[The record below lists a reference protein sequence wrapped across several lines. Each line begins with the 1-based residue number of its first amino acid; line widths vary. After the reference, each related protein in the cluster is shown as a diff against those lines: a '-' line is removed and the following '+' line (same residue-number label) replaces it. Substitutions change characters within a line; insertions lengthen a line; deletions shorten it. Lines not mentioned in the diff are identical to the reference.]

1 MAKKKKAAR
10 KAAPKASSKA
20 SGLAARRR
28 ATDPAKGMNA
38 VLRLSTHPENVLSML
53 NAHAALLEML
63 IANIHVLAVGGPG
76 VQAMRAAKE
85 TGRRLMSLRVTD
97 ILKRPAGRSK
107 QDYEDSLALAKIELR
122 DIMSGVIDRL
132 GRQARGALS

>member
-10 KAAPKASSKA
+10 RAAPKASSKT

-38 VLRLSTHPENVLSML
+38 VLRLASHPENILATL
-53 NAHAALLEML
+53 NAHAVLLEML
-63 IANIHVLAVGGPG
+63 IANIHVLAVGAPG
-76 VQAMRAAKE
+76 VQALRAAKD
-85 TGRRLMSLRVTD
+85 TGRRLMSLRVTE

-107 QDYEDSLALAKIELR
+107 EDYEGSLELAKIELR
-122 DIMSGVIDRL
+122 DIMSAVIDRL

>member
-1 MAKKKKAAR
+1 MAKKKKAAAR
-10 KAAPKASSKA
+10 KSPAKKASS
-20 SGLAARRR
+20 SSARRR
-28 ATDPAKGMNA
+28 ASDPQKGMEA
-38 VLRLSTHPENVLSML
+38 TLRLATHPENVLAAL

-76 VQAMRAAKE
+76 VQAMRAAKD
-85 TGRRLMSLRVTD
+85 TGRRLMALRVTD

-107 QDYEDSLALAKIELR
+107 AAYADSLLLAKGEMR

-132 GRQARGALS
+132 GRQARGTF